1 MGSVGERS
9 AIPGDSSDESGLDS
23 SALSIDLFLP
33 HGHLTPV
40 LSFDFFHFLTS
51 SEKRNSIE
59 HNLIPS
65 APALDTCSCF
75 DQSCK
80 VELCLCPAKK
90 GWEDISV
97 TFEMKSF
104 FRRKT
109 HLQFYFMTVPR
120 N

>member
-9 AIPGDSSDESGLDS
+9 AIPEDSSDEPGLDS

-33 HGHLTPV
+33 HRHLTPV
-40 LSFDFFHFLTS
+40 LSLTFSFLTS

-65 APALDTCSCF
+65 APALDTCTCF

-80 VELCLCPAKK
+80 VELCSCPATERGRKK
-90 GWEDISV
+90 
-97 TFEMKSF
+97 
-104 FRRKT
+104 
-109 HLQFYFMTVPR
+109 Q
-120 N
+120 

>member
-9 AIPGDSSDESGLDS
+9 AIPGDSSDEPGLDS

-33 HGHLTPV
+33 HGHLTLV
-40 LSFDFFHFLTS
+40 LSLTFFHFFLTS

-75 DQSCK
+75 DQSCE
-80 VELCLCPAKK
+80 VELCLCPTKRGGGK
-90 GWEDISV
+90 QYYS
-97 TFEMKSF
+97 
-104 FRRKT
+104 
-109 HLQFYFMTVPR
+109 
-120 N
+120 

>member
-9 AIPGDSSDESGLDS
+9 AIPGGSSDEPGLDS

-40 LSFDFFHFLTS
+40 FELDFFSFLTS

-75 DQSCK
+75 DQSCE
-80 VELCLCPAKK
+80 VELCSCP
-90 GWEDISV
+90 
-97 TFEMKSF
+97 
-104 FRRKT
+104 
-109 HLQFYFMTVPR
+109 